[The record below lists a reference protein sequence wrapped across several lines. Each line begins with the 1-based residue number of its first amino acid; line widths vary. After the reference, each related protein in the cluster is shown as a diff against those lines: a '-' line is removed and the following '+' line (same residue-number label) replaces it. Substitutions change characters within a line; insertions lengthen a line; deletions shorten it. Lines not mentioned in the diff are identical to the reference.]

1 MLDIADHVRGVLA
14 KLLLLVGVASI
25 AIPTAANNATANLV
39 SEGATPDLILV
50 YTGDVIGYIDPC
62 G

>member
-1 MLDIADHVRGVLA
+1 MIEIEERVPRVLVM
-14 KLLLLVGVASI
+14 LLLLVGVISI
-25 AIPTAANNATANLV
+25 ATPAAAGDVAANLV
-39 SEGATPDLILV
+39 SGGSTPDLILV

>member
-1 MLDIADHVRGVLA
+1 MVEIAKRALVMLSLM
-14 KLLLLVGVASI
+14 VGVSSI
-25 AIPTAANNATANLV
+25 ATPVAAGDVTASLV
-39 SEGATPDLILV
+39 SVGSTPDLILV

>member
-1 MLDIADHVRGVLA
+1 MIEIPERVPRVLVM
-14 KLLLLVGVASI
+14 LLLLVGVSSI
-25 AIPTAANNATANLV
+25 PAPAGDPTANLV
-39 SEGATPDLILV
+39 SAGATPDLILV